1 MLRFQR
7 AEQIES
13 TSPAAEIWRNVVFTI
28 FNRTDYEIYELSTLS
43 VNKVE
48 IEN

>member
-7 AEQIES
+7 AEQTES
-13 TSPAAEIWRNVVFTI
+13 TSPAAEIWRGVVFTI
-28 FNRTDYEIYELSTLS
+28 FNHTHYEIYKLSTPS
-43 VNKVE
+43 VNKVG